1 MPSRHGRP
9 IAARATSRWNE
20 FVPMKDQLAQVE
32 KRLQSLVEDSL
43 SRLAGGKLSPAAV
56 ANQLAAAM
64 IAGLG
69 WGGDAPAG
77 APDQYAIALHPK
89 DVESLIEQAPDLG
102 ADLST
107 ALLEVARESGY
118 AMPTAPHA
126 TLAAAPPPHAVVPG
140 PFPFFPAPC
149 PSPARAAPASSFSI
163 WARPAVPW
171 STGTKSTS

>member
-1 MPSRHGRP
+1 
-9 IAARATSRWNE
+9 
-20 FVPMKDQLAQVE
+20 MKDQLAQVE

-64 IAGLG
+64 IAGLVWEDDG
-69 WGGDAPAG
+69 TAG

-118 AMPTAPHA
+118 AMPTAPHV
-126 TLAAAPPPHAVVPG
+126 TLAADPTLKRWEVRVVAWHSGTQLEFTLAGDPADTVSNVLLAVTVSPG
-140 PFPFFPAPC
+140 WPTSRLPRVKVSLA
-149 PSPARAAPASSFSI
+149 SFS
-163 WARPAVPW
+163 V
-171 STGTKSTS
+171 SE